1 MADTNHHI
9 EAATL
14 AVARANDGD
23 ASAGADVLAM
33 AIIGL
38 RGWLRNGEAPDPHER
53 IYLDALLAS
62 LEQIERGQ
70 DPADALHL
78 KHGHRPKNQST
89 GVRDVFLWQAV
100 GDEHDRLTNERG
112 HTRMDKPTEA
122 AIAAVAKRWGVGA
135 ATVSKAWGR
144 YGGLAGWTERKT
156 DWK

>member
-1 MADTNHHI
+1 MADTTHHI

-23 ASAGADVLAM
+23 ASAGTDVLAE

-53 IYLDALLAS
+53 IYLEALLAS

-78 KHGHRPKNQST
+78 KHGHRPKNESI
-89 GVRDVFLWQAV
+89 GVRDVVLWKAV
-100 GDEHDRLTNERG
+100 GEELDRLTTERG
-112 HTRMDKPTEA
+112 HTRMDKPTKA
-122 AIAAVAKRWGVGA
+122 AIAAVAKQWNVGA
-135 ATVSKAWGR
+135 PTVQKAWGK
-144 YGGLAGWTERKT
+144 YGGTDGWNERKT